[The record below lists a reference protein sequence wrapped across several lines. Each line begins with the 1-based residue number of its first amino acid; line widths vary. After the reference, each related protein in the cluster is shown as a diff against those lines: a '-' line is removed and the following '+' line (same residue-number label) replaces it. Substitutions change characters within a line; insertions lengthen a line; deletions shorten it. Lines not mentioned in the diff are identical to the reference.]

1 MQRARTIRQKKHVMP
16 YESKKSLA
24 GFLFVSIWVIGFIFF
39 FLLPF
44 LQSVRYSFSDIV
56 LNPNGGYTLN
66 FIGWKNYI
74 KAFTTDAEFL
84 PAVFS
89 SLGAMLYQAP
99 IIVLFS
105 LFVAIILNQKFVGR
119 TFVRGIFFIP
129 IIVANGVILSIM
141 NGDVLS
147 QTIMQGS
154 SSSTLFQSEF
164 LYELMFK
171 SGMSQE
177 FVNGLTGVVDSLF
190 ALIWKSGIQ
199 IIIFLAGLQTIAD
212 SMYEAAKIEGATGWE
227 TFWKIT
233 FPMISPMIILNLIF
247 TIIDSFTDYNNVV
260 MKYINEQ
267 QIGMRLAYSST
278 LGWVYFL
285 MVVVIIVMVY
295 LIINKRVFYQV

>member
-44 LQSVRYSFSDIV
+44 LQSVSYSFSDIV

-89 SLGAMLYQAP
+89 SLGAMLYQVP

-278 LGWVYFL
+278 LGWIYFL
-285 MVVVIIVMVY
+285 MVAVIIVMVY

>member
-89 SLGAMLYQAP
+89 SLGAMLYQVP

-267 QIGMRLAYSST
+267 QIGMRLAYSTT
-278 LGWVYFL
+278 LGWIYFL
-285 MVVVIIVMVY
+285 MVAVIIVMVY